1 MVKRNWHKNFF
12 EYMEMISNHPNYS
25 DLPIEYKKNGDI
37 IWLAPKNSDIGKGR
51 IEWAHNKIKALD
63 LDKET
68 EVSKGR
74 NCGTFAPL
82 MFHIHPTKKK
92 VCQICGEEM
101 SLKYIYPNKNFT
113 KMLVKNYDYSPNS
126 FDTIYD
132 INDFLTQKGLDERA
146 LKELYICKLNLP
158 PTINADNI
166 SLEHLVDLIEK
177 TCRSGINNTFGP
189 GAMSNFPDR
198 FDGYHSY
205 NRCCRSKEDT
215 GRSTENLKTYG
226 KDRRAYEYW
235 SDGNIHAAN
244 NFMVSSY
251 FKGQSADHIG
261 PISLGFKHD
270 PLFLQP
276 MNTGKNSSKR
286 DTLTELDFN
295 KLISIEKQSTVS
307 PVSWFAQNIWNELKN
322 RYEKRNLNFES
333 ARLCLKNNMMYFME
347 ILWEISEIEN
357 NLGEDFLKKYFI
369 LPKIQYFKNDYTF
382 NECGEIITVQPR
394 RITDSTKK
402 EFNRF
407 VRISFDAVY
416 DFHEKNNRSIKVKFS
431 KEIEEKLK
439 DVKKAIKNNPEQKST
454 LSNFKELIVCV
465 QDYMIEKFL

>member
-1 MVKRNWHKNFF
+1 
-12 EYMEMISNHPNYS
+12 
-25 DLPIEYKKNGDI
+25 
-37 IWLAPKNSDIGKGR
+37 
-51 IEWAHNKIKALD
+51 
-63 LDKET
+63 
-68 EVSKGR
+68 
-74 NCGTFAPL
+74 
-82 MFHIHPTKKK
+82 
-92 VCQICGEEM
+92 
-101 SLKYIYPNKNFT
+101 
-113 KMLVKNYDYSPNS
+113 
-126 FDTIYD
+126 
-132 INDFLTQKGLDERA
+132 
-146 LKELYICKLNLP
+146 
-158 PTINADNI
+158 
-166 SLEHLVDLIEK
+166 
-177 TCRSGINNTFGP
+177 
-189 GAMSNFPDR
+189 MSNFPDR

-235 SDGNIHAAN
+235 SDGNIRAAN

-286 DTLTELDFN
+286 DTLTDLDFN
-295 KLISIEKQSTVS
+295 KLMSIEKKSTVS
-307 PVSWFAQNIWNELKN
+307 PASWFAQNIWNELKN
-322 RYEKRNLNFES
+322 RYEKRNLNFER

-347 ILWEISEIEN
+347 ILWEISEIEDD
-357 NLGEDFLKKYFI
+357 LGVNFLKNNFI
-369 LPKIQYFKNDYTF
+369 LPKFIYFENDYTF
-382 NECGEIITVQPR
+382 NNCGEIVTVQPR

-407 VRISFDAVY
+407 IRISFDAVY
-416 DFHEKNNRSIKVKFS
+416 DFHNKTNRLIKIQFT
-431 KEIEEKLK
+431 KEISEKLNALK
-439 DVKKAIKNNPEQKST
+439 VAIKNNPEQKST